1 VQISLFKHKAFAVK
15 YPEMANIG
23 WTSKSQLIRS
33 LVQESLKKD
42 VIGYM
47 TSSVDRFSPKL
58 SRSPMLIEHRPSHLN
73 KDPIFAFNNTILL
86 RYIWRGKMMIKSQR
100 STKGLKMSVLE
111 FYAIVT
117 MNRSYDILRKI
128 ILQLKNQISN
138 MSKAPS
144 FISMKNTQE

>member
-1 VQISLFKHKAFAVK
+1 VQISLFEHKAFAVK

-42 VIGYM
+42 AIGYM

-58 SRSPMLIEHRPSHLN
+58 SRSPMLNEHRPSHLN
-73 KDPIFAFNNTILL
+73 KGLFFAFNNTILL
-86 RYIWRGKMMIKSQR
+86 RYIWRRKMMIKAQR
-100 STKGLKMSVLE
+100 STKDLKMSVLE
-111 FYAIVT
+111 LCAIVT
-117 MNRSYDILRKI
+117 MNCSYDILRKL
-128 ILQLKNQISN
+128 ILQPKNQISC
-138 MSKAPS
+138 MSKASS